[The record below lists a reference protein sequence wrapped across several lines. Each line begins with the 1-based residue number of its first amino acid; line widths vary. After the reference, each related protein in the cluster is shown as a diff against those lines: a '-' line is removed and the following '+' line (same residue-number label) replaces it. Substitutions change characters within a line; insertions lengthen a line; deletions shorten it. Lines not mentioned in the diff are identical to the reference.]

1 MNKVEVKI
9 EMLSYAKSQI
19 GSYVIVLSELD
30 SNRKLPI
37 IIKAA
42 DAQYIACR
50 MEGIKT
56 PRPMTQD
63 LFKTM
68 TDAYQIDIQE
78 VMIHNVLEGIFYS
91 KFTTSNSID
100 ILDIECTVGD
110 ALSMAVLYNCPIYV
124 NEEVMNKSSVDIDNT
139 GNVVKTNEIQQPI
152 RKKNSPKRK
161 EKAPVQTVEN
171 LSKMLNDAVEEEDYE
186 LAVSIRDKIDKLKIS
201 K

>member
-9 EMLSYAKSQI
+9 EMLSYAKSQV

-68 TDAYQIDIQE
+68 SDAYQIDIQE

-91 KFTTSNSID
+91 KITTSNSIE

-124 NEEVMNKSSVDIDNT
+124 NEDVMIKSSVDIDNT
-139 GNVVKTNEIQQPI
+139 NGKPVQQPV
-152 RKKNSPKRK
+152 KKKERVSKKK
-161 EKAPVQTVEN
+161 EKPAVQSVEN
-171 LSKMLNDAVEEEDYE
+171 LSKMLSDAVEEEDYE
-186 LAVSIRDKIDKLKIS
+186 LAVSIRDRIDKLKIQ
-201 K
+201 